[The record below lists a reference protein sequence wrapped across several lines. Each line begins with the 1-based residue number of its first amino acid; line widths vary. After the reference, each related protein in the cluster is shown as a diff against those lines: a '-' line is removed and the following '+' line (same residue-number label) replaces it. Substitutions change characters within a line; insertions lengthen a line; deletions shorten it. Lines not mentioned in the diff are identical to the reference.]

1 MECNKS
7 HIRYMISLLVFQFM
21 HPLWDAT
28 LCQKKWSQSFWISI
42 HASLM
47 GCNRSITAV
56 MLRTTD
62 FNSCIPYG
70 MQHIAYSSCHNSTS
84 YFNSCIPYG
93 MQRIDRIN
101 GHYYALFQFMHPLWD
116 ATAKYSIHIPIYTIF
131 CIYCVILSSF
141 ISFTQSYLSIH
152 LPLLVRISQ
161 CFYVRLRFAP
171 ASYSSLVQK
180 T

>member
-1 MECNKS
+1 MQQHFLKKS
-7 HIRYMISLLVFQFM
+7 VIIIIFQFM

-28 LCQKKWSQSFWISI
+28 YVRKS
-42 HASLM
+42 
-47 GCNRSITAV
+47 
-56 MLRTTD
+56 
-62 FNSCIPYG
+62 
-70 MQHIAYSSCHNSTS
+70 
-84 YFNSCIPYG
+84 
-93 MQRIDRIN
+93 
-101 GHYYALFQFMHPLWD
+101 GHKVFGFQFMHPLWD

>member
-70 MQHIAYSSCHNSTS
+70 MQLLVPWIL
-84 YFNSCIPYG
+84 FIYG
-93 MQRIDRIN
+93 E
-101 GHYYALFQFMHPLWD
+101 FQFMHPLWD

>member
-70 MQHIAYSSCHNSTS
+70 MQPKGARTYLE
-84 YFNSCIPYG
+84 G
-93 MQRIDRIN
+93 M
-101 GHYYALFQFMHPLWD
+101 AFQFMHPLWD

>member
-70 MQHIAYSSCHNSTS
+70 MQQVNVDYL
-84 YFNSCIPYG
+84 
-93 MQRIDRIN
+93 ID
-101 GHYYALFQFMHPLWD
+101 HYKFQFMHPLWD

>member
-1 MECNKS
+1 MQSYLIVTSIPYFLFVKIIKAICYKNWIISIHASLMGCN
-7 HIRYMISLLVFQFM
+7 I
-21 HPLWDAT
+21 
-28 LCQKKWSQSFWISI
+28 CQKKWSQSFWISI

-47 GCNRSITAV
+47 GCNSVALCCNDFRGISIHASLMGCNHPASSGFLPLAV
-56 MLRTTD
+56 
-62 FNSCIPYG
+62 
-70 MQHIAYSSCHNSTS
+70 
-84 YFNSCIPYG
+84 
-93 MQRIDRIN
+93 
-101 GHYYALFQFMHPLWD
+101 FQFMHPLWD

>member
-70 MQHIAYSSCHNSTS
+70 MQPVFMQYTELWFH
-84 YFNSCIPYG
+84 FNSCIPYG
-93 MQRIDRIN
+93 MQRLIQMVR
-101 GHYYALFQFMHPLWD
+101 YLRMAFQFMHPLWD

-141 ISFTQSYLSIH
+141 ISFTQSYYN
-152 LPLLVRISQ
+152 
-161 CFYVRLRFAP
+161 CC
-171 ASYSSLVQK
+171 
-180 T
+180 

>member
-70 MQHIAYSSCHNSTS
+70 MQRTCNFIYKEQ
-84 YFNSCIPYG
+84 IV
-93 MQRIDRIN
+93 
-101 GHYYALFQFMHPLWD
+101 FQFMHPLWD
-116 ATAKYSIHIPIYTIF
+116 ATAGNCFRRRKDAISIH
-131 CIYCVILSSF
+131 
-141 ISFTQSYLSIH
+141 
-152 LPLLVRISQ
+152 
-161 CFYVRLRFAP
+161 
-171 ASYSSLVQK
+171 ASLMGCNCK
-180 T
+180 I

>member
-70 MQHIAYSSCHNSTS
+70 MQPVFMQYTELWFH
-84 YFNSCIPYG
+84 FNSCIPYG
-93 MQRIDRIN
+93 MQ
-101 GHYYALFQFMHPLWD
+101 PLHHLYNQ
-116 ATAKYSIHIPIYTIF
+116 KRQKISIH
-131 CIYCVILSSF
+131 
-141 ISFTQSYLSIH
+141 
-152 LPLLVRISQ
+152 
-161 CFYVRLRFAP
+161 
-171 ASYSSLVQK
+171 ASLMGCNCK
-180 T
+180 I

>member
-1 MECNKS
+1 MQLIPFANITILFQFMHPLWDATYVRKS
-7 HIRYMISLLVFQFM
+7 GHKVFGFQFM

-28 LCQKKWSQSFWISI
+28 LKTMIG
-42 HASLM
+42 M
-47 GCNRSITAV
+47 RTA
-56 MLRTTD
+56 
-62 FNSCIPYG
+62 
-70 MQHIAYSSCHNSTS
+70 Q
-84 YFNSCIPYG
+84 
-93 MQRIDRIN
+93 
-101 GHYYALFQFMHPLWD
+101 FQFMHPLWD

>member
-1 MECNKS
+1 MSEKVVTKFLDFNSCIPYGMQQIYNGCDAQDY
-7 HIRYMISLLVFQFM
+7 RFQFM

-28 LCQKKWSQSFWISI
+28 LE
-42 HASLM
+42 
-47 GCNRSITAV
+47 
-56 MLRTTD
+56 LR
-62 FNSCIPYG
+62 
-70 MQHIAYSSCHNSTS
+70 IAA
-84 YFNSCIPYG
+84 
-93 MQRIDRIN
+93 
-101 GHYYALFQFMHPLWD
+101 HYAKFQFMHPLWD

>member
-70 MQHIAYSSCHNSTS
+70 MQQKSILT
-84 YFNSCIPYG
+84 
-93 MQRIDRIN
+93 QVLRQK
-101 GHYYALFQFMHPLWD
+101 FQFMHPLWD

>member
-70 MQHIAYSSCHNSTS
+70 MQPGRWAERHKRL
-84 YFNSCIPYG
+84 P
-93 MQRIDRIN
+93 
-101 GHYYALFQFMHPLWD
+101 FQFMHPLWD

>member
-1 MECNKS
+1 
-7 HIRYMISLLVFQFM
+7 M

-28 LCQKKWSQSFWISI
+28 SVINGIYYYAIISIHASLMGCNICQKKWSQSFWISI

-47 GCNRSITAV
+47 GCNWQIDEMRKSHKISIHASL
-56 MLRTTD
+56 MGCNLLSCQPKAQFRT
-62 FNSCIPYG
+62 
-70 MQHIAYSSCHNSTS
+70 
-84 YFNSCIPYG
+84 
-93 MQRIDRIN
+93 
-101 GHYYALFQFMHPLWD
+101 FQFMHPLWD

>member
-1 MECNKS
+1 MCL
-7 HIRYMISLLVFQFM
+7 HI
-21 HPLWDAT
+21 
-28 LCQKKWSQSFWISI
+28 
-42 HASLM
+42 
-47 GCNRSITAV
+47 
-56 MLRTTD
+56 
-62 FNSCIPYG
+62 
-70 MQHIAYSSCHNSTS
+70 
-84 YFNSCIPYG
+84 
-93 MQRIDRIN
+93 
-101 GHYYALFQFMHPLWD
+101 FQFMHPLWD

-180 T
+180 TYVSLLIVFACKVCSFFFSDICFSELLFSISSCMEQYPSLL

>member
-1 MECNKS
+1 MQQHFLKKS
-7 HIRYMISLLVFQFM
+7 VIIIIFQFM

-28 LCQKKWSQSFWISI
+28 YVRKSGHKVFGFQFMHPLWDATQLLC
-42 HASLM
+42 
-47 GCNRSITAV
+47 AV
-56 MLRTTD
+56 MTLEE
-62 FNSCIPYG
+62 
-70 MQHIAYSSCHNSTS
+70 
-84 YFNSCIPYG
+84 
-93 MQRIDRIN
+93 
-101 GHYYALFQFMHPLWD
+101 FQFMHPLWD

>member
-70 MQHIAYSSCHNSTS
+70 MQPVFMQYTELWFH
-84 YFNSCIPYG
+84 FNSCIPYG
-93 MQRIDRIN
+93 MQLQNIVFIFPFILYFVYIVL
-101 GHYYALFQFMHPLWD
+101 YY
-116 ATAKYSIHIPIYTIF
+116 
-131 CIYCVILSSF
+131 
-141 ISFTQSYLSIH
+141 
-152 LPLLVRISQ
+152 LPLYPLHNHIYQFTFLYWFESPSAFM
-161 CFYVRLRFAP
+161 CA
-171 ASYSSLVQK
+171 
-180 T
+180 

>member
-1 MECNKS
+1 MQLIPFANSVDNNTISIHASLMGCN
-7 HIRYMISLLVFQFM
+7 I
-21 HPLWDAT
+21 
-28 LCQKKWSQSFWISI
+28 CQKKWSQSFWISI

-47 GCNRSITAV
+47 GCNSTHYKQYSI
-56 MLRTTD
+56 LRISIHASLMGC
-62 FNSCIPYG
+62 NGRGLYLLW
-70 MQHIAYSSCHNSTS
+70 
-84 YFNSCIPYG
+84 
-93 MQRIDRIN
+93 RIDE
-101 GHYYALFQFMHPLWD
+101 FQFMHPLWD

>member
-70 MQHIAYSSCHNSTS
+70 MQPVFMQYTELWFH
-84 YFNSCIPYG
+84 FNSCIPYG
-93 MQRIDRIN
+93 MQLQNIVFIFPFILYFVYIVL
-101 GHYYALFQFMHPLWD
+101 YY
-116 ATAKYSIHIPIYTIF
+116 
-131 CIYCVILSSF
+131 
-141 ISFTQSYLSIH
+141 
-152 LPLLVRISQ
+152 LPLYPLHNHIYQFTFLYWCESPSAFM
-161 CFYVRLRFAP
+161 CA
-171 ASYSSLVQK
+171 
-180 T
+180 

>member
-7 HIRYMISLLVFQFM
+7 HIRYDIS
-21 HPLWDAT
+21 T
-28 LCQKKWSQSFWISI
+28 CISI
-42 HASLM
+42 HASLV
-47 GCNRSITAV
+47 GCNV
-56 MLRTTD
+56 MSEKVVTKFLD

-70 MQHIAYSSCHNSTS
+70 MQQIY
-84 YFNSCIPYG
+84 
-93 MQRIDRIN
+93 N
-101 GHYYALFQFMHPLWD
+101 GCDAQDYRFQFMHPLLD

>member
-70 MQHIAYSSCHNSTS
+70 MQPVDDNSRTIVTD
-84 YFNSCIPYG
+84 FNSCIPYG
-93 MQRIDRIN
+93 MQLTHTFI
-101 GHYYALFQFMHPLWD
+101 YAKTLTFQFMHPLWD

>member
-1 MECNKS
+1 MCL
-7 HIRYMISLLVFQFM
+7 HIFQFM

-28 LCQKKWSQSFWISI
+28 TFFKKISHNNYISIHASLMGCNICQKKWSQSFWISI

-47 GCNRSITAV
+47 GCNV
-56 MLRTTD
+56 MTDTT
-62 FNSCIPYG
+62 NANTPI
-70 MQHIAYSSCHNSTS
+70 
-84 YFNSCIPYG
+84 
-93 MQRIDRIN
+93 
-101 GHYYALFQFMHPLWD
+101 FQFMHPLWD